1 MEGVS
6 SPPPRTDMFVQKFV
20 FVHIVNVDRRIDF
33 RSTLTLTNEVMRA
46 GRDGTTKSTRPLHLI
61 SAGMIAGD
69 EPLGAVGHQ
78 KRTE

>member
-1 MEGVS
+1 MWTGES
-6 SPPPRTDMFVQKFV
+6 IFAQRW
-20 FVHIVNVDRRIDF
+20 
-33 RSTLTLTNEVMRA
+33 LLTNEVMRA
-46 GRDGTTKSTRPLHLI
+46 GRDGTTKSARPLHLI